1 MSAVLIRSF
10 SAFVVT
16 MLSMALCVLLCLFA
30 EVFQGGPFLRSDF
43 DGDVL
48 WPFYSKLLL

>member
-1 MSAVLIRSF
+1 MSALLIRSF
-10 SAFVVT
+10 SVFVDT
-16 MLSMALCVLLCLFA
+16 MLLGALCVLLFLFA

-48 WPFYSKLLL
+48 WPAKIFIL